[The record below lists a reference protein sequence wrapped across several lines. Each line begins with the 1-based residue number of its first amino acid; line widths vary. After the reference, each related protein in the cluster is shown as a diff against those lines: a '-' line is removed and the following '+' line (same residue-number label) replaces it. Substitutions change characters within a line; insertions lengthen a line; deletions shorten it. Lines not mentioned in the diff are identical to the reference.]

1 MNNYIEKTIKTYAEL
16 SDIISKA
23 HNSGIQFAFYLN
35 NESELRL
42 FSNSKELLNKVSKD
56 IKLTPES
63 NLHIKSARVRAAEKT
78 PIQQAKRLVR
88 FKKHLADKGI
98 TYNENHAK
106 KVIKADYDYFINIF
120 SESSKK
126 SFRVY
131 VKNTVKHEEKPGLF
145 SSYGLSLNDSTI
157 PFF

>member
-1 MNNYIEKTIKTYAEL
+1 MNYYTEKTIKNYAEL
-16 SDIISKA
+16 SAIISKA

-35 NESELRL
+35 NEYKLRL
-42 FSNSKELLNKVSKD
+42 FSNSKELLNEFSKD
-56 IKLTPES
+56 IKSTPES
-63 NLHIKSARVRAAEKT
+63 NLHIKSVRVRAAEKT

-88 FKKHLADKGI
+88 FKKHLADKEVA
-98 TYNENHAK
+98 YDENHAK
-106 KVIKADYDYFINIF
+106 KVIKADYDYFINVF
-120 SESSKK
+120 SQSSKN

-131 VKNTVKHEEKPGLF
+131 VKNTVKHEANPGRF